1 MRTCQAIE
9 YQFLVFGPLGNEGFR
24 TKPLNIRERGRIQDF
39 YISFNAPYIVSF
51 SLKFLFRYHCFNAI
65 PDFVWREP

>member
-9 YQFLVFGPLGNEGFR
+9 YQILVFGPLGNESFR
-24 TKPLNIRERGRIQDF
+24 TKPLNNRERGMIQDF

-51 SLKFLFRYHCFNAI
+51 SLKFLFRYHFFNAI
-65 PDFVWREP
+65 SDFVWRES